1 MARPCAAHHYPKRT
15 CAYKWRICVLKS
27 NTHRGGGTS
36 SNLATPPPLHSREG
50 MAVSSESCDDSIVTE
65 DMAAQKRKD
74 DADEALA
81 AQTAPVRLLAVRAE
95 PSRSRSRSRRSRDM
109 AGRLKQ
115 EQEQT
120 QSRAKAK
127 NGGAADLLRC
137 SGCGREAAKR
147 KKAGQKSS
155 RQ

>member
-1 MARPCAAHHYPKRT
+1 MA
-15 CAYKWRICVLKS
+15 I
-27 NTHRGGGTS
+27 
-36 SNLATPPPLHSREG
+36 
-50 MAVSSESCDDSIVTE
+50 SSESCDDSIVTE

-81 AQTAPVRLLAVRAE
+81 AQTGPVILLAVRAE
-95 PSRSRSRSRRSRDM
+95 PSRSRSRRSRDM

-120 QSRAKAK
+120 QSRATAK
-127 NGGAADLLRC
+127 NGGAADILRC

-147 KKAGQKSS
+147 KKAAQKSS